1 MYQYLDKF
9 LTEMPMDMNGAAK
22 TMAANHLFNVN
33 PEAKKLPNATVQLFH
48 HLIAKLPYMS
58 QCTRLD
64 IQTSVAF
71 LCT

>member
-1 MYQYLDKF
+1 MYNYLDKL
-9 LTEMPMDMNGAAK
+9 LTELLMGHVMAK
-22 TMAANHLFNVN
+22 TPAANHLFNVN

>member
-33 PEAKKLPNATVQLFH
+33 PEAKKLLKANA
-48 HLIAKLPYMS
+48 
-58 QCTRLD
+58 
-64 IQTSVAF
+64 
-71 LCT
+71 